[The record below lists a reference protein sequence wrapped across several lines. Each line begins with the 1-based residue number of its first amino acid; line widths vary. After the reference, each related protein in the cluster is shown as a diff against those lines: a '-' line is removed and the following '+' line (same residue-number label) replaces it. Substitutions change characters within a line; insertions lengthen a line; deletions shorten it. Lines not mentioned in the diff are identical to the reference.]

1 MKKMIMLLHIFI
13 KVVVNLY
20 VEVRNLSI
28 YHFGMY
34 MLMVDILLVLKHH
47 ILIVIMIM
55 INIVI
60 ILNFLI
66 LHHYN

>member
-1 MKKMIMLLHIFI
+1 MKKMMMLLHIFI

-20 VEVRNLSI
+20 VVVRNLWI

-47 ILIVIMIM
+47 I
-55 INIVI
+55 
-60 ILNFLI
+60 
-66 LHHYN
+66 